1 MHRFEPL
8 SQKAELEARIK
19 FARKLSELKEFD
31 ELLTKSKMLTLAKMR
46 GKFPPLEVPR
56 RCK

>member
-1 MHRFEPL
+1 MHRREPL
-8 SQKAELEARIK
+8 SQKAELETRIR
-19 FARKLSELKEFD
+19 FARKLADLKEFD

-56 RCK
+56 RCE